1 MNKFGFL
8 FCFTFITSF
17 VFAQGPTVPDK
28 IQFADMQ
35 LDLTPDARKKI
46 QADVN
51 ALRRSERYFRMK
63 LERVDLYMPLI
74 ERAFREE
81 KVPEDIKYLVIQE
94 SALIGDAVSSANA
107 IGYWQFKVPAAQE
120 VGLSINGA
128 VDERMN
134 IVNASHGTARYFKN
148 NNTYFDNWLYALLAY
163 NTGPGGALKI
173 ADKSKYGVKRMKLDG
188 RTHWYVLKFL
198 AHKIAFED
206 DIGKNPNPETE
217 LIAYT
222 QGGGKT
228 LGEIAA
234 AFDLTEADLDPYN
247 KWLKKKHVPTDKTY
261 YVILPLKTGE
271 KREELLASAPA
282 PNKNDNTSTAT
293 TQKTT
298 EIKTESNRFPVIE
311 KHTSRK
317 GTTIL
322 INGIPGTIA
331 LEGENLNKLV
341 TRTDLPAKKL
351 RKYNDLDRKGADI
364 EEGKPYYLKKK
375 RNKAKTHYHVVA
387 SGETLWSI
395 SQRFGIKQKK
405 LMRNNR
411 MKKEEA
417 LKPGRILWMRFIRPR
432 DYPIEYQDIP
442 IEKEKPMLAV
452 NQQPAAK
459 QTEVTKEPEPI
470 ATEKQAVQN
479 DPPFHNNPNAPAS
492 QPSIQDKSGPSDMG
506 VNYESPANDDFEVDD
521 NFTFNNTDQPKR
533 SATFHTV
540 QQGDTWYG
548 IARQYGV
555 NIPDLVRINNMQTD
569 DKLKIGQQLRI
580 PSTAQLA
587 SNNTLV
593 EKEETIDTG
602 KTVLHLVKI
611 GETMYSISRHYG
623 VTVKDLMDWNQK
635 ETFDLAVGE
644 ELRVL
649 TIP

>member
-1 MNKFGFL
+1 
-8 FCFTFITSF
+8 
-17 VFAQGPTVPDK
+17 
-28 IQFADMQ
+28 MQ

-46 QADVN
+46 QADVD

-120 VGLSINGA
+120 VGLTINSA

-134 IVNASHGTARYFKN
+134 IVNASHGAARYFKN

-198 AHKIAFED
+198 AHKIAFENEL
-206 DIGKNPNPETE
+206 GKNPNPAQE

-228 LGEIAA
+228 LSEIATE
-234 AFDLTEADLDPYN
+234 FDLTEADLEPYN

-271 KREELLASAPA
+271 EREELLASAPA
-282 PNKNDNTSTAT
+282 SNKNENSSTVT

-298 EIKTESNRFPVIE
+298 EIKTESSRFPVIE

-317 GTTIL
+317 GTMLL

-331 LEGENLNKLV
+331 LEGEGLNQLAA
-341 TRTDLPAKKL
+341 RTNIPAKKL

-375 RNKAKTHYHVVA
+375 HNKAKTHYHVVA
-387 SGETLWSI
+387 LGETLWSI

-442 IEKEKPMLAV
+442 AEKEKPMLATHQPPAS
-452 NQQPAAK
+452 QQESKSPLAVAK
-459 QTEVTKEPEPI
+459 RTEVTKEPESI
-470 ATEKQAVQN
+470 AAEKQARQN
-479 DPPFHNNPNAPAS
+479 DTPIHNKPNTPAS
-492 QPSIQDKSGPSDMG
+492 QSSIQDKGGPSAMG
-506 VNYESPANDDFEVDD
+506 VTEELSPANEDFEVEDS
-521 NFTFNNTDQPKR
+521 FTFNNTDQPKR
-533 SATFHTV
+533 SATFHIV

-555 NIPDLVRINNMQTD
+555 NIPNLVRINNMQTD
-569 DKLKIGQQLRI
+569 DKLKIGQQLQI

-587 SNNTLV
+587 SHHTLV
-593 EKEETIDTG
+593 KKEETSDTG
-602 KTVLHLVKI
+602 KAVLHRVKS
-611 GETMYSISRHYG
+611 GETMYSISRHYD
-623 VTVKDLMDWNQK
+623 VTVKELMDWNQK
-635 ETFDLAVGE
+635 ETFDLTVGE

-649 TIP
+649 TTP